1 MAGKI
6 KVMIDS
12 IIEQRTK
19 NNPKLVATIRT
30 KLILK
35 GVDPGKYTETSED
48 DPKIISLLES
58 IIKTLA

>member
-12 IIEQRTK
+12 IIEQRTN
-19 NNPKLVATIRT
+19 NNPKLLGAIRA

-35 GVDPGKYTETSED
+35 GVDPSKYTETSED